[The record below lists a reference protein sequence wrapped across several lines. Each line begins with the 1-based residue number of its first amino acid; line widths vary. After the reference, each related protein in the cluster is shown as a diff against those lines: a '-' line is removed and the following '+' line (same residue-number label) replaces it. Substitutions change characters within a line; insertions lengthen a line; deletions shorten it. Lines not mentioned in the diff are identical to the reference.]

1 MKKLFLSFAIL
12 LTCLSIFAQDNKSA
26 DFTGLYQVDF
36 YPSRKFKL
44 AWENEQV
51 SFEIVGQ
58 GKTTLTP
65 LTANSYSVKGLPNST
80 IDLIRDPKG
89 KVVKLIFNHQP
100 FHGIW
105 LRIPDSASPAIIPPD
120 SLQPFTG
127 KYAIKGN
134 RYQTQSIRAEAGHL
148 VIQVPGEVSVDF
160 YPTTKNHFVF
170 KFGDYTSE
178 YEFLP
183 GKKGVIDKFN
193 TTESGPISCSRIPDT
208 AAGEKKYKHNLT
220 ERKNFSMADTLLGTL
235 SPLRSCYDVLF
246 YNLDVAVDPE
256 TRSIQG
262 SNGIRFKAMQ
272 DFKELQVDLFAN
284 MKIGK
289 ILYHNDTLS
298 FIRKYDAVFIRFP
311 ETVKKGSQ
319 EEIQIVFYG
328 TPQQPDMSTLSGGFF
343 WLQDRN
349 GKPWIEVVSQG
360 AGASLWWPCK
370 DHLSD
375 KPDSMHITVTIPSGL
390 TAIANGQF
398 IGKTDLPD
406 KQTRFQW
413 AVHYPINTYNAVLYI
428 GDYTHLSDVYD
439 ENGIKF
445 PLNYYYLPYNAGP
458 AKKIIEYVK
467 PMLTL
472 YQKDFGPYP
481 FPLDGYALVE
491 SPYGMEHQ
499 SAVSIGTYTN
509 PTDQSTLNLP
519 ELQRTLWHESAHEW
533 WGNSVTCSDYADFWI
548 HESFASYAE
557 VLCKRNFYGEETENK
572 YLLDQ
577 PADNKEPI
585 IGFYGVNDFH
595 MGDMYT
601 KGTRMIATLRCV
613 MNNDSL
619 FFNLLRGLQK
629 HFAYQSVN
637 TNSIVQ
643 FINEITATDYSW
655 FFDQYLKHAAIP
667 QLHLGLKQTGNDLDI
682 RYKWSADVADFRLPV
697 KVSTPGKEP
706 FFIYPAT
713 EWKTLH
719 MANTRAKDFHPDQIH
734 EYYDLK
740 ME

>member
-1 MKKLFLSFAIL
+1 MKRFIFSLIL
-12 LTCLSIFAQDNKSA
+12 LGNLSLFAQDKKSA
-26 DFTGLYQVDF
+26 DLTGLYQVDF
-36 YPSRKFKL
+36 YHSRKFKI
-44 AWENEQV
+44 AWENEQL

-58 GKTTLTP
+58 GKTVLTP
-65 LTANSYSVKGLPNST
+65 LTGNSYAVKGLPNST
-80 IDLIRDPKG
+80 IEFILDANG
-89 KVVKLIFNHQP
+89 KAVKLIFNHQP
-100 FHGIW
+100 FHGLW
-105 LRIPDSASPAIIPPD
+105 LRVTDSTHSADTTAN
-120 SLQPFTG
+120 SLKLYAG

-134 RYQTQSIRAEAGHL
+134 RYQTQNIRAAADHL
-148 VIQVPGEVSVDF
+148 VIQVPGELATDF

-170 KFGDYTSE
+170 KYEDYTNE

-183 GKKGVIDKFN
+183 GKKGIPKGFN
-193 TTESGPISCSRIPDT
+193 STESGPISCSRIPDT
-208 AAGEKKYKHNLT
+208 AAGERKYKHNLA
-220 ERKNFSMADTLLGTL
+220 ERKNFTLADTLQGTL
-235 SPLRSCYDVLF
+235 SSFRSCYDVLF
-246 YNLDVAVDPE
+246 YNLDVTIDPE
-256 TRSIQG
+256 TKSIQG
-262 SNGIRFKAMQ
+262 SNGLRFKAMQ
-272 DFKELQVDLFAN
+272 DFTELQVDLFAN

-289 ILYHNDTLS
+289 IIYHNDTLL
-298 FIRKYDAVFIRFP
+298 FTRKYDAVFVRFP
-311 ETVKKGSQ
+311 ETVKKGTL
-319 EEIQIVFYG
+319 EEIQIIFSG
-328 TPQQPDMSTLSGGFF
+328 TPQLPDYSTLSGGFF
-343 WLQDRN
+343 WLQDKN

-375 KPDSMHITVTIPSGL
+375 KPDSMHIAVTIPSGL

-398 IGKTDLPD
+398 ISKTELPG

-428 GDYTHLSDVYD
+428 GDYAHISDVYD

-445 PLNYYYLPYNAGP
+445 PLNYYYLSYTGDP

-467 PMLTL
+467 PMLAL

-481 FPLDGYALVE
+481 FPRDGYALVE

-509 PTDQSTLNLP
+509 PADQTALNLS
-519 ELQRTLWHESAHEW
+519 EMQVTLWHESAHEW
-533 WGNSVTCSDYADFWI
+533 WGNAVTCSDYADFWI
-548 HESFASYAE
+548 HETFASYAE
-557 VLCKRNFYGEETENK
+557 VLCKTEFFGKEAGEK
-572 YLLDQ
+572 YLLDEHV
-577 PADNKEPI
+577 DNKEPI

-619 FFNLLRGLQK
+619 FFNMLRGLQK

-637 TNSIVQ
+637 TNDVIQ
-643 FINEITATDYSW
+643 FTNGISGSDYSYL
-655 FFDQYLKHAAIP
+655 FDQYLKYPKIP
-667 QLHLGLKQTGNDLDI
+667 TLNLSLKPSGTGLDV
-682 RYKWSADVADFRLPV
+682 RYQWKADVTDFRLPV
-697 KVSTPGKEP
+697 KISTGKEP
-706 FFIYPAT
+706 FFIYPTT

-719 MANTRAKDFHPDQIH
+719 LDNTRAEDFHPDQIH
-734 EYYDLK
+734 EYYNLN